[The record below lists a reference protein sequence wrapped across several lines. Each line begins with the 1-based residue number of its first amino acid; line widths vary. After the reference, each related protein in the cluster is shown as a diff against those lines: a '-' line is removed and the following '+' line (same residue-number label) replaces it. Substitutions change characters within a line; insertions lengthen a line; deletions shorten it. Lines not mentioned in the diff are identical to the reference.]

1 MTNFSVI
8 WIVFVALLMSACNRG
23 RAVDEWRVGGL
34 YSTDDGKGQ
43 FSVVKILVLEPDAVH
58 VRIYQQKFSS
68 RPTSVDPTLLTL
80 GKLGDNERFS
90 IGHLPL
96 SRKTFAS
103 WGNPSLSANSPY
115 PSMNSRV
122 TRPGR
127 KQRVGCS
134 DPCTQRQRPHSLR
147 MWPLFMPATTYA
159 PTHFRVQY
167 HRPCGA

>member
-58 VRIYQQKFSS
+58 VRIYQQKFWS
-68 RPTSVDPTLLTL
+68 RPTSIDPTLLTL
-80 GKLGDNERFS
+80 GKLGDKEFS

-103 WGNPSLSANSPY
+103 WEPVFISQQSVSEHELEGYKTWKEAK
-115 PSMNSRV
+115 
-122 TRPGR
+122 G
-127 KQRVGCS
+127 G
-134 DPCTQRQRPHSLR
+134 
-147 MWPLFMPATTYA
+147 LF
-159 PTHFRVQY
+159 
-167 HRPCGA
+167 